1 MIDLTRTHAGSMASV
16 AHHQWLDEQGRT
28 LIEFAKAAR
37 VPQGFACLDRFGR
50 RPDEADADTV
60 TTARM
65 VHSFALAHLK
75 GLPDCV
81 QLIDHGLAAL
91 AGPLRDAK
99 HGGWFATST
108 AHAGTARKQAYLHA
122 FVALAF
128 SSAVMAGRQGSAE
141 LLGDA
146 VQILEDTFWSEDEG
160 ALLESFANDWSD
172 CEAYRGANS
181 NMHATEAFLALAD
194 VLDEDVWLDRAL
206 RIAERVIHQHAA
218 QSDYLPVEH
227 FDGNWQPLPDY
238 NRDNPADQFRPFG
251 KTPGHAFE
259 WARLLLHLEAARTQ
273 RSLSTPAWLLEDA
286 RQLFHSAC
294 RYGWNVDGSSGIV
307 YTLDEDNRPVVR
319 ERLHWTLAEASAA
332 AAALWQRTG
341 EAQYQTWYTQFW
353 DYIDLHLIDRQH
365 GSWHHEL
372 NPANQPSA
380 RIWPGKPDLYHAY
393 QATLLPRLP
402 LAFSLASALEQQARG
417 QDPQTD

>member
-1 MIDLTRTHAGSMASV
+1 MSDLTRTDAGWMACS
-16 AHHQWLDEQGRT
+16 AHHRWLEDEGRR
-28 LIEFAKAAR
+28 LVDFARAAR
-37 VPQGFACLDRFGR
+37 VADGFARLDPFGQ
-50 RPDEADADTV
+50 RPDSARADTM

-65 VHSFALAHLK
+65 VHSFALAHLQ
-75 GLPDCV
+75 GLPGCA

-91 AGPLRDAK
+91 AGPLRDTR
-99 HGGWFATST
+99 HGGWFAVP
-108 AHAGTARKQAYLHA
+108 HAQTGNNRKQAYLHA

-128 SSAVMAGRQGSAE
+128 SSAAVAGRRGSAQ

-146 VQILEDTFWSEDEG
+146 VALLEGTFWNEAEG
-160 ALLESFANDWSD
+160 ALLESFADDWSE

-181 NMHATEAFLALAD
+181 NMHGVETFLALAD
-194 VLDEDVWLDRAL
+194 VLDENLWLDRAL
-206 RIAERVIHQHAA
+206 RIAERVIHVQAA
-218 QSDYLPVEH
+218 QAGYLPVEH
-227 FDGNWQPLPDY
+227 FDAQWQPLPDY
-238 NRDNPADQFRPFG
+238 NRDNPADPFRPFG

-259 WARLLLHLEAARTQ
+259 WARLLLHLEAART
-273 RSLSTPAWLLEDA
+273 RRGMPTPDWLLDDA

-294 RYGWNVDGSSGIV
+294 QHGWNADGQPGIV
-307 YTLDEDNRPVVR
+307 YTLDWDNRPVVR

-341 EAQYQTWYTQFW
+341 EAEYEQWGQRFW
-353 DYIDLHLIDRQH
+353 DFIDLHLIDREH

-372 NPANQPSA
+372 DPHNRPSA

-402 LAFSLASALEQQARG
+402 LAISLASALAQQPGRQHA
-417 QDPQTD
+417 QTD